1 MSNLKNSWKV
11 YKDIPLTLT
20 AWGGLPVGC
29 RNDIRAEIT
38 HASAEVM
45 RVTGDSPMLSPNVK
59 NVQLEMIEK
68 IGNLLGYAVKRNE
81 AVEMLRS
88 WDYYSLDQERIQANG
103 KRFGAHIARAMGDPI
118 SHWWAEEYTRR
129 IGWLAADQLNKKLQ
143 VANREAEKKASET
156 EAEKQTAE
164 IFRLIAK
171 MNQDYSKP
179 RESDDPEFVKLKE
192 EVKTALLH
200 TAADSPE
207 REALLSAY
215 RRMLHLPTHP
225 EDPAA
230 EDTHNDEDDF
240 DEILRYFK

>member
-1 MSNLKNSWKV
+1 MSDWKNSWKV
-11 YKDIPLTLT
+11 YKDLPLTLT

-38 HASAEVM
+38 HTCAEVM
-45 RVTGDSPMLSPNVK
+45 RVTGDNPMLSPDVK

-68 IGNLLGYAVKRNE
+68 IGNLLGYAVKRSE
-81 AVEMLRS
+81 AVDMLRS

-103 KRFGAHIARAMGDPI
+103 KRFGAHIAKAMGDPI

-129 IGWLAADQLNKKLQ
+129 IGWLAADQLNKKLKE
-143 VANREAEKKASET
+143 ANRDAEKKASET
-156 EAEKQTAE
+156 EAMKQTTE
-164 IFRLIAK
+164 IFRLITK
-171 MNQDYSKP
+171 MNQEEQKP
-179 RESDDPEFVKLKE
+179 RETDDPEFAKLRE
-192 EVKTALLH
+192 EVKSALLH
-200 TAADSPE
+200 TAAGSPE

-225 EDPAA
+225 EDTASEEA
-230 EDTHNDEDDF
+230 TSDKDDF